1 MQNQGLAHC
10 LTPLMVSCMQQ
21 VPSFRPSLAT
31 VAARV
36 KELMASMTED
46 TLAAPLDCRY
56 MPMGEE
62 NPAVATQSLDYHTL
76 PDVSW

>member
-56 MPMGEE
+56 
-62 NPAVATQSLDYHTL
+62 
-76 PDVSW
+76 